1 MAHSFDIRFAK
12 SGGIAALFDAAEN
25 SFGWKGG
32 GRLRIDAQGMNFAL
46 KRGIVSLLARR
57 RSQHIPALSIMQV
70 YREGES
76 VRVEFATEDDP
87 RVVLPFWA
95 RNREAA
101 SEIVQ
106 LLPTL
111 RTFEVEHT
119 STESGQKARR
129 VSWTGPITIVM
140 LLAAA
145 AWIIDMK
152 RPTENPTVRAE
163 VILAPPA
170 TQPLPE
176 PAALQDE
183 PAGIDQATAE
193 TTDDAPTPE
202 QARRAAIVYGTPVVN
217 PETPGTSTA
226 APVATRLPPAQAAA
240 DVEAGPDA
248 EAFVPM
254 EIPDIE
260 LRPEQTVVRIAQGTL
275 AYGTARDMLRAFE
288 AAANALVERY
298 RLERAD
304 FDRGL
309 LDAHTFASRLDT
321 DELRWR
327 GLSQG
332 TLADRKYNDAALAG
346 MRATLLAVVIQQR
359 VFLSGYAAGLR
370 AGDTARIDRAFEDL
384 ARADEA
390 LARARLY
397 VN

>member
-1 MAHSFDIRFAK
+1 MTSEQPKKRAAIRKILATPFVFV
-12 SGGIAALFDAAEN
+12 AAVIIILED
-25 SFGWKGG
+25 W
-32 GRLRIDAQGMNFAL
+32 LWDD
-46 KRGIVSLLARR
+46 LAR
-57 RSQHIPALSIMQV
+57 
-70 YREGES
+70 
-76 VRVEFATEDDP
+76 
-87 RVVLPFWA
+87 
-95 RNREAA
+95 
-101 SEIVQ
+101 
-106 LLPTL
+106 
-111 RTFEVEHT
+111 
-119 STESGQKARR
+119 
-129 VSWTGPITIVM
+129 
-140 LLAAA
+140 LAAFIGQLPILRLKA
-145 AWIIDMK
+145 A
-152 RPTENPTVRAE
+152 
-163 VILAPPA
+163 
-170 TQPLPE
+170 PL
-176 PAALQDE
+176 

-217 PETPGTSTA
+217 PEGASTPS
-226 APVATRLPPAQAAA
+226 PVATRLPPAQAAA
-240 DVEAGPDA
+240 DVEAEPDV

-275 AYGTARDMLRAFE
+275 AYDTARDMLRAFE

-346 MRATLLAVVIQQR
+346 MRATLLAVVIHQR